1 MNLTKEIIIDESS
14 IHLDPFDGLRVSHAA
29 TIFDSKQLQ
38 DKQPLFWDDVLV
50 SGSGGASTYNAN
62 QASTTLSVANTTAC
76 RRLRQTK
83 RRFNY
88 QPGKGQRI
96 QLTGVFGE
104 YVGNIKRIGYYDD
117 NNGLF
122 FQQDEN
128 GIGVGIRTKTSGVA
142 VDTVYYQEDWSEAKL
157 EGNESTKIVLDVT
170 KTQIFHI
177 DFEWLGV
184 GSVRFGIV
192 FNGILRYIHRV
203 HNANILD
210 VVYMSL
216 PNLPL
221 RYEIINN
228 GTGSADTLTHIC
240 STVQSEGGVDKSGI
254 TFGIN
259 RGSTALSTNNNA
271 NIYSLIA
278 VKLKSSYVSSTV
290 SIDNISVVCSSTAA
304 YAWYL
309 LLNPTITG
317 TALTYSDI
325 TNTSVSASTTAT
337 NATTLSGGTILATG
351 VSQSSNDSALLIQNP
366 NDYRLGSTYAGVSD
380 VIVLAIQRLTGTS
393 ETFYAS
399 LTLLDQQ

>member
-14 IHLDPFDGLRVSHAA
+14 IHLDPFDGLRISHAA

-210 VVYMSL
+210 VVL
-216 PNLPL
+216 
-221 RYEIINN
+221 
-228 GTGSADTLTHIC
+228 
-240 STVQSEGGVDKSGI
+240 
-254 TFGIN
+254 
-259 RGSTALSTNNNA
+259 
-271 NIYSLIA
+271 
-278 VKLKSSYVSSTV
+278 

-351 VSQSSNDSALLIQNP
+351 VSQSTNDSALLIQNP